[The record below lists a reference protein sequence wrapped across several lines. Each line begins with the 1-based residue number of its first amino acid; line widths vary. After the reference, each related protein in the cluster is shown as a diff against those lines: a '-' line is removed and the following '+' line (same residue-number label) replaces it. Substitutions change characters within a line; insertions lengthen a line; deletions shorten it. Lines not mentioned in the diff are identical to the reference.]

1 MIKIKQAIV
10 VEGRY
15 DKNTLSQLVDAVII
29 TTDGFGIYKN
39 TEKLELIRALAK
51 KTGVII
57 LTDSDSAGNRI
68 RSYLRGAI
76 NGGEVINVVIPDIK
90 GKERR
95 KREPSKQGL
104 LGVEGMSREVLL
116 EALEKAGVLTECSAS
131 PREPITRAD
140 LMEAGLIGG
149 ENSARRR
156 RELQQRLGLP
166 SILSVSLLTELL
178 NKMYSREEFFEILM
192 ERL

>member
-15 DKNTLSQLVDAVII
+15 DKNTLSQLVDAMII
-29 TTDGFGIYKN
+29 TTDGFGIYKDA
-39 TEKLELIRALAK
+39 EKLELIRTLAK

-57 LTDSDSAGNRI
+57 LTDSDSAGNKI

-76 NGGEVINVVIPDIK
+76 NGGEVINVVIPDIR

-104 LGVEGMSREVLL
+104 LGVEGMSREILL
-116 EALEKAGVLTECSAS
+116 AAFAKAGVLSDDTSA

-140 LMEAGLIGG
+140 LMEAGLIGA
-149 ENSARRR
+149 ENSAQRR
-156 RELQQRLGLP
+156 RELQKKLGLP
-166 SILSVSLLTELL
+166 AILSVSLLTELL
-178 NKMYSREEFFEILM
+178 NTMYSREEFFEII
-192 ERL
+192 

>member
-1 MIKIKQAIV
+1 MIRIKQAII

-15 DKNTLSQLVDAVII
+15 DKNTLSQLVDALII
-29 TTDGFGIYKN
+29 TTDGFGIYKDA
-39 TEKLELIRALAK
+39 EKLELIRSLAR

-57 LTDSDSAGNRI
+57 LTDSDSAGNKI

-76 NGGEVINVVIPDIK
+76 NEGEVINVVIPDIR

-104 LGVEGMSREVLL
+104 LGVEGMSRKILL
-116 EALEKAGVLTECSAS
+116 SAFEKSGVLAESAA

-140 LMEAGLIGG
+140 LMEAGLIGA
-149 ENSARRR
+149 ENSAQRRK
-156 RELQQRLGLP
+156 ELQQRLGLP
-166 SILSVSLLTELL
+166 AILSVSLLTELL
-178 NKMYSREEFFEILM
+178 NTMYSREEFFEIV
-192 ERL
+192 

>member
-1 MIKIKQAIV
+1 MLKIKQAII

-15 DKNTLSQLVDAVII
+15 DKNTLSQLVDAMII
-29 TTDGFGIYKN
+29 TTDGFGIYKDP
-39 TEKLELIRALAK
+39 EKLELIRSLAK

-76 NGGEVINVVIPDIK
+76 NGGEVINVVIPDIA

-104 LGVEGMSREVLL
+104 LGVEGMPREVLL
-116 EALEKAGVLTECSAS
+116 EAFAKAGVLADSSA

-140 LMEAGLIGG
+140 LMQAGLIGG
-149 ENSARRR
+149 ENSAQLR
-156 RELQQRLGLP
+156 RELQRRLGLP

-178 NKMYSREEFFEILM
+178 NTMYTREEFFEII
-192 ERL
+192 